1 VRNERHFS
9 ILVLFA
15 AITAAYVNSLGGPF
29 QFDDYSVIVNNSSV
43 HSFSAWLADGG
54 IRPVLKLSYMLNWVS
69 GLGAVGFHLVNV
81 GIHAAN
87 TFLVYRLC
95 CLLAS
100 GRESAECRGGSNFL
114 AVAVALAFAL
124 HPVQTEAV
132 TYVSGRS
139 TSLMAMF
146 YLGSLV
152 TYQKGRKTGSA
163 VYVHLVSPMLFALA
177 LMTKEI
183 AVTLPFALLLL
194 EMVMDRRDQ
203 PRLSMSAHQAG
214 HWMLLLAALIAL
226 ALHSGYARLI
236 EVSFETRSGSENLA
250 NQANAIIYLLRQ
262 LLWPVHLSIDPE
274 LPSGG
279 LWTSGAVAKAAF
291 LGALAAMGI
300 VLARRRSVVGF
311 AILWFFIHLA
321 PTNSIVPRLDV
332 VNDRQL
338 YLAGLGFYLATAV
351 GLQRLLA
358 SERQRRWAHLAAG
371 AAALALIA
379 MTAMRNRDYR
389 SEVALWES
397 AVQSAPAKA
406 RPRHNLGCAYALA
419 ARYEDAQRQL
429 QTALHLNPDYAL
441 ARKNLA
447 AIATPVPSL

>member
-1 VRNERHFS
+1 MQLRRRSGTSPRRRSSRTRSTRWRAPASLHLLHKLNAITLPNRAKLIARRVLIRFS
-9 ILVLFA
+9 RRKA
-15 AITAAYVNSLGGPF
+15 WSTPITAAYVNSLGGPF

-183 AVTLPFALLLL
+183 AVTLPFALG
-194 EMVMDRRDQ
+194 R
-203 PRLSMSAHQAG
+203 
-214 HWMLLLAALIAL
+214 
-226 ALHSGYARLI
+226 
-236 EVSFETRSGSENLA
+236 T
-250 NQANAIIYLLRQ
+250 
-262 LLWPVHLSIDPE
+262 
-274 LPSGG
+274 
-279 LWTSGAVAKAAF
+279 
-291 LGALAAMGI
+291 
-300 VLARRRSVVGF
+300 
-311 AILWFFIHLA
+311 
-321 PTNSIVPRLDV
+321 
-332 VNDRQL
+332 
-338 YLAGLGFYLATAV
+338 
-351 GLQRLLA
+351 
-358 SERQRRWAHLAAG
+358 
-371 AAALALIA
+371 
-379 MTAMRNRDYR
+379 
-389 SEVALWES
+389 
-397 AVQSAPAKA
+397 
-406 RPRHNLGCAYALA
+406 
-419 ARYEDAQRQL
+419 
-429 QTALHLNPDYAL
+429 
-441 ARKNLA
+441 
-447 AIATPVPSL
+447 